1 MQVLFSYL
9 LVTSCCIIDV
19 SLFFFHNF
27 IIFVTGQGVSSTIF
41 ALFSRF
47 LSVLCATYSDISRIT
62 ILNTH
67 FRNLTL
73 GNCVFERVKILN
85 HMKTISASRAS
96 SKKSAFLSESQSS
109 KLNPNYSE
117 QIMNCIAFFYKKGKP
132 EYPLRKNRSEQ
143 RTREKNQTLN
153 RHTRKEFFFTL
164 FLPRFGVF
172 GLRFLTQLKDIPLD
186 E

>member
-67 FRNLTL
+67 FKNLKL
-73 GNCVFERVKILN
+73 GNCLFERVKILN
-85 HMKTISASRAS
+85 HMKTISTSRAS
-96 SKKSAFLSESQSS
+96 LKKSAFLSESQSS

-143 RTREKNQTLN
+143 RRREKNHSKPTHKERVFFHPVLTPLRSFWFKIFN
-153 RHTRKEFFFTL
+153 TIKRHTS
-164 FLPRFGVF
+164 
-172 GLRFLTQLKDIPLD
+172 
-186 E
+186 